1 MPRLPHVAAACL
13 ALGALASPSWT
24 APAWAVPFGQLVVF
38 GDSNVD
44 DGNYYAASGGTAPVS
59 PPYYQGRFSDGPVVV
74 EYAAQRL
81 GIPLVDYAY
90 GGARTGAD
98 APADGFTVPSAL
110 TQIASYTAS
119 LNGAPIAP
127 DALVVLWAG
136 SNDLLGAE
144 RDTPAGRADLSGRI
158 AGAVGNVETA
168 VTGLVQQG
176 ARTVLVAN
184 RTPRAVLTSDNNLN
198 GIDLNA
204 AIAPAVQGLAATLG
218 ADIRLFDAYGLIADM
233 QTDPAE
239 YGFTNTTDP
248 CLVGTV
254 VCADPAAY
262 TQWDAAHKTTRV
274 HSLLADALI
283 AQAQGGRVQDV
294 PEPASL
300 ALVGAGLLVLAV
312 RRRAPP
318 VRA

>member
-1 MPRLPHVAAACL
+1 MPRFRQVAAARL
-13 ALGALASPSWT
+13 ALGALVLGAL
-24 APAWAVPFGQLVVF
+24 ALPAWAAPFSQLVVF

-44 DGNYYAASGGTAPVS
+44 NGNYYAASGGTSPVS

-90 GGARTGAD
+90 GGARTGTD
-98 APADGFTVPSAL
+98 APGEGFTIPSAL
-110 TQIASYTAS
+110 TQIAGYTAS
-119 LNGAPIAP
+119 LNGAPI
-127 DALVVLWAG
+127 DSGALVVVWAG
-136 SNDLLGAE
+136 SNDLIGAG
-144 RDTPAGRADLSGRI
+144 RDTPAALADLSGRI
-158 AGAVGNVETA
+158 GGAVGNIETA
-168 VTGLVQQG
+168 VTELVQEG

-184 RTPRAVLTSDNNLN
+184 RTPRADLTGDNNLN

-204 AIAPAVQGLAATLG
+204 ALAPTVRSLAATLG

-248 CLVGTV
+248 CLVGTA

-274 HSLLADALI
+274 HSILADALI
-283 AQAQGGRVQDV
+283 AQVGGTRAQDV
-294 PEPASL
+294 PEPASF
-300 ALVGAGLLVLAV
+300 ALVGAGLLVLAL
-312 RRRAPP
+312 RRRTRP
-318 VRA
+318 V